1 MQNPKVLD
9 DAPHRVIFK
18 ELLNPEAIKGLP
30 YPTALQLSHEGRVL
44 FAAGS
49 HTVGTTLM
57 TGAYYLLRNPE
68 IKQRLVDELRT
79 AWPVLDQAPR
89 HEDLEKLPFLAS
101 VFVVNLE
108 FCSKDRIDRCH
119 QRDAAHSHN
128 DTCRPSTCSAAIW
141 CRDIRRQSTWR
152 GWCSVLARLLLF
164 VPDVL
169 ADSCEPECPLRV
181 IFRRDFC
188 PAPRLPS

>member
-1 MQNPKVLD
+1 MKNPKLLD
-9 DAPHRVIFK
+9 DAPHRVIFS

-68 IKQRLVDELRT
+68 AKQRLVDEVRT
-79 AWPVLDQAPR
+79 AWPVLDQAP
-89 HEDLEKLPFLAS
+89 HYEDLEKLPFLAS
-101 VFVVNLE
+101 LFVVNLE
-108 FCSKDRIDRCH
+108 ICSKDGTDCCY
-119 QRDAAHSHN
+119 QRDAAHGCN
-128 DTCRPSTCSAAIW
+128 DSCGPSTCSAAIW
-141 CRDIRRQSTWR
+141 CRDIRRQCTWR
-152 GWCSVLARLLLF
+152 GRCFMPVCLMPF

-169 ADSCEPECPLRV
+169 AGGCEPEYPLCIILRRY
-181 IFRRDFC
+181 FRS
-188 PAPRLPS
+188 ASRLPS